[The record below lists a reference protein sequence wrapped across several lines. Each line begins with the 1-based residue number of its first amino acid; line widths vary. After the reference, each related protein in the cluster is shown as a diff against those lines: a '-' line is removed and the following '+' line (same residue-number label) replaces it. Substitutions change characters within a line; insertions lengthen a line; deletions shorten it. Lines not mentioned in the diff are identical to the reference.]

1 MIIDLQ
7 RFIAT
12 GRPGWAE
19 LETML
24 GRLEAEPDLRLTLEQ
39 VQRFHHLY
47 ERTASDLARITTF
60 SAEPETRR
68 YLENLVARAYGEMHE
83 TREKQRRIFPL
94 KWFLQTL
101 PQTFRRHVRAFY
113 LSLAVTLAGCAF
125 GGFAIA
131 FDPDSRPVLMPF
143 SQLLQDPA
151 RRVAEEEKATKD
163 RLAGYKTPFSAQL
176 MTHNTKVSIFTLAL
190 GMTWGVG
197 TVLML
202 FYNGVILGAVAV
214 DYVHAGQTKFL
225 LGWLMP
231 HGVVEIPAILI
242 AGQAGFVLAL
252 ALIGWGRRASLRARL
267 REVSR
272 DLVTLIFGVGLLLV
286 WAGFV
291 EAFLSQYHE
300 PVIPYEAKIAF
311 GCVELTLLLLFLARS
326 GTKDSAFSILRSSS
340 ATEDGRVSGS
350 SLEFGRKNLFADGVQ
365 LLVGRFV
372 AFEQNLTGRFHGGS
386 ALTQR
391 RKERRVSRRK

>member
-1 MIIDLQ
+1 VIIDLQ

-12 GRPGWAE
+12 GRPFWME
-19 LETML
+19 LEATLNRM
-24 GRLEAEPDLRLTLEQ
+24 EAEPNLRLKLDELE
-39 VQRFHHLY
+39 RFHHLY
-47 ERTASDLARITTF
+47 ERTAADLAKLTTF
-60 SAEPETRR
+60 SSEPETRR
-68 YLENLVARAYGEMHE
+68 YLENLVARAYGEIHE

-94 KWFLQTL
+94 KWFFQTL

-131 FDPDSRPVLMPF
+131 LDPDSKPVLMPF
-143 SQLLQDPA
+143 SHLQGDPA
-151 RRVAEEEKATKD
+151 KRVAEEEKATKD
-163 RLAGYKTPFSAQL
+163 RLAGAKAPFSLYL

-197 TVLML
+197 TIIML

-214 DYVHAGQTKFL
+214 DYIRAGQTKFL

-231 HGVVEIPAILI
+231 HGVIEIPAILI
-242 AGQAGFVLAL
+242 AGQAGLVLAL
-252 ALIGWGRRASLRARL
+252 ALIGWGKRTSLGSRL

-272 DLVTLIFGVGLLLV
+272 DLVTLIFGVGVLLV

-300 PVIPYEAKIAF
+300 PIIPYDAKIAF
-311 GCVELTLLLLFLARS
+311 GTVELFLLCLFLAKS
-326 GTKDSAFSILRSSS
+326 GTKGSDSALEDAKPEAAAAASGATRNSEPETRNSS
-340 ATEDGRVSGS
+340 R
-350 SLEFGRKNLFADGVQ
+350 
-365 LLVGRFV
+365 
-372 AFEQNLTGRFHGGS
+372 
-386 ALTQR
+386 
-391 RKERRVSRRK
+391 